1 MAEFKDHFSPQAGS
15 YAKFRPSYPNELY
28 AWLAEQ
34 VAQKDHAWDCATGS
48 GQAAVALAQYF
59 DQITATDASDSQLKN
74 ALAHPKVTYRT
85 APAEASGHADHSVDL
100 VTVAQALHWFH
111 FERFYAEVRRVLRP
125 NGLLAVWS
133 YGFYKTSP
141 ELDQLSE
148 HYADGILGP
157 YWPPERKIVDA
168 GYQTIS
174 FPFQRISTPAFAMT
188 AEWTFEH
195 LMGYLTTWSSRKN
208 YVQEHGN
215 CPLEPLRKDFE
226 AAWGDLNQTRT
237 ITWPLAL
244 LVGRV

>member
-111 FERFYAEVRRVLRP
+111 FERFYAEDCVMQEPGVDPHVGKATNRDREQKFVDSVKEFHGAEIKAHAASGDTSFSEWTMDITFQDGNRALLEQVTVRRWKDGQVVHER
-125 NGLLAVWS
+125 
-133 YGFYKTSP
+133 FY
-141 ELDQLSE
+141 
-148 HYADGILGP
+148 YN
-157 YWPPERKIVDA
+157 A
-168 GYQTIS
+168 G
-174 FPFQRISTPAFAMT
+174 
-188 AEWTFEH
+188 
-195 LMGYLTTWSSRKN
+195 
-208 YVQEHGN
+208 
-215 CPLEPLRKDFE
+215 
-226 AAWGDLNQTRT
+226 
-237 ITWPLAL
+237 
-244 LVGRV
+244 